1 MLLDLLQLADS
12 AFPTGAFAHSFGLE
26 SLAQQGWLL
35 PLGAGLAEPALERL
49 LRSRLTVEMGG
60 TDLPLLLAAY
70 TLAVRRDLGG
80 LIELDAL
87 AAATRP
93 VGEWRLA
100 GGQIGERLLLTV
112 ADFAPTP
119 LLEALAGAIAPAGTG
134 LQAPVAFGIVGAT
147 LACGVE
153 PTAEAYSATF
163 VAGQLAAAVRL
174 GLIGQRAAQRL
185 YHALKGDMR
194 DAAEASKSVPLDDL
208 GGSLPLLELAGM
220 CHEQADG
227 RLFAS

>member
-26 SLAQQGWLL
+26 SLVQEGWLL
-35 PLGAGLAEPALERL
+35 LLGAGMAEPALERL
-49 LRSRLTVEMGG
+49 LRARLAVELGG

-70 TLAVRRDLGG
+70 ALAERQDAAG
-80 LIELDAL
+80 LLELDWL
-87 AAATRP
+87 TAATRP

-119 LLEALAGAIAPAGTG
+119 LLRALSGAIASAGSG
-134 LQAPVAFGIVGAT
+134 LQAPVAFGVAGAT
-147 LACGVE
+147 LACGAE
-153 PTAEAYSATF
+153 PSAEAYSASF
-163 VAGQLAAAVRL
+163 VSGQLAAAVRL
-174 GLIGQRAAQRL
+174 GIIGQRAAQRL
-185 YHALKGDMR
+185 YHALKGAMREAVEVSSGVAVDDM
-194 DAAEASKSVPLDDL
+194 

-220 CHEQADG
+220 YHEQADG